1 VQRPTETPF
10 LKALVWQRTDSSHL
24 SDLEVLR
31 LYERNW
37 RQRGVIAEPNPEE
50 LEYIRQLVN
59 HYGSD
64 LYAALGI

>member
-1 VQRPTETPF
+1 MMQRPTETPF
-10 LKALVWQRTDSSHL
+10 LKALVWQRTDASHL

-50 LEYIRQLVN
+50 LEYIRNLVSC
-59 HYGSD
+59 YGSD
-64 LYAALGI
+64 IYGDL

>member
-1 VQRPTETPF
+1 MMLRPTETPF

-37 RQRGVIAEPNPEE
+37 RQRGVMAEPNPEE
-50 LEYIRQLVN
+50 LEYIRNLVN
-59 HYGSD
+59 FYGSD
-64 LYAALGI
+64 LYGDL

>member
-10 LKALVWQRTDSSHL
+10 LNALVWQRTDSSHL

-37 RQRGVIAEPNPEE
+37 RQRGVTAEPNTEE
-50 LEYIRQLVN
+50 LEYIRNLVN
-59 HYGSD
+59 FYGSD
-64 LYAALGI
+64 LYGDL

>member
-1 VQRPTETPF
+1 MLRPTETPF

-31 LYERNW
+31 LYERSW

-50 LEYIRQLVN
+50 LEYIRNLFN
-59 HYGSD
+59 CYRSD
-64 LYAALGI
+64 LYGDL

>member
-1 VQRPTETPF
+1 MQRPAETPF

-37 RQRGVIAEPNPEE
+37 RHRGVIAEPNPEE
-50 LEYIRQLVN
+50 LEYICKLVN
-59 HYGSD
+59 CYGSD
-64 LYAALGI
+64 LYGDL

>member
-1 VQRPTETPF
+1 MMQGPLETPF

-37 RQRGVIAEPNPEE
+37 RHRGVIAEPNPEE
-50 LEYIRQLVN
+50 LEYIRNLVN
-59 HYGSD
+59 FYGSD
-64 LYAALGI
+64 LYGDL